1 MDEEDLLEKFI
12 LKPKSQFSWL
22 FLLSRLC
29 FCLLRSKRYSKTMAK
44 SATFEVAPKTKV
56 QISQSSEGLRR
67 QTILGFEA
75 EGM

>member
-1 MDEEDLLEKFI
+1 MSKY
-12 LKPKSQFSWL
+12 
-22 FLLSRLC
+22 
-29 FCLLRSKRYSKTMAK
+29 LRWRPALMVAFVPAK